1 MPRNHHGID
10 YVELVTDDL
19 DRSKDFYG
27 NVFGWT
33 FVDYG
38 PEYAS
43 FERAGVDGGF
53 RVVDAEEFVAGDNPL
68 IVLYSSDLEATQQR
82 VLDAGGTITQAIFSF
97 PGGRRFHF
105 RDPRGNGLAVWSEPV
120 DES

>member
-19 DRSKDFYG
+19 ERTKAFYG
-27 NVFGWT
+27 TVFGWT

-43 FERAGVDGGF
+43 FEEAGVDGGF
-53 RVVDAEEFVAGDNPL
+53 RVVDPDDFVAGDNPL
-68 IVLYSSDLEATQQR
+68 VVLYSSELESTQQR
-82 VLDAGGTITQAIFSF
+82 VVDAGGTITHDIFSF

-105 RDPRGNGLAVWSEPV
+105 RDPRGNGLAVWSET
-120 DES
+120 